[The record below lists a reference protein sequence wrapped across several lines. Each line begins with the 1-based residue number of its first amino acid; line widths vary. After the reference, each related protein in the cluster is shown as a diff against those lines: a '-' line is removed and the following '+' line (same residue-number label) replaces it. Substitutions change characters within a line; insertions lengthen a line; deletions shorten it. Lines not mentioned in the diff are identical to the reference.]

1 MPAGPQGDNSSEVDT
16 LLAAIAKRSHN
27 KQLAWEFLKLLTYDE
42 EIQRMVACESKGVS
56 VLKKVTEDS
65 GVYKNVEIDTDLF
78 MLAMEKGV
86 TVPKFSKYK
95 DAVSMMNEGVE
106 EAMNSDMDIK
116 ASLMTLQKKIDSF
129 LKND

>member
-1 MPAGPQGDNSSEVDT
+1 MTNNSSSTYIIKNKSIASMIEVY
-16 LLAAIAKRSHN
+16 
-27 KQLAWEFLKLLTYDE
+27 KL
-42 EIQRMVACESKGVS
+42 IIRGVS